1 MGKNNVKCFRLS
13 DELIELIDQQ
23 IGDTFT
29 AKFEALVT
37 RCVWEL
43 PHKEAELKRIEDLIQ
58 KKRAQLTQMN
68 QQAHVLEHN
77 LFTISNQMTNL
88 KKTIE
93 QATQKWEA

>member
-58 KKRAQLTQMN
+58 KKRTKLTQMN

-77 LFTISNQMTNL
+77 LFTISNQMANL
-88 KKTIE
+88 KKAIE